1 MKDASADP
9 RARLRRQ
16 LVWGAG
22 VTAAAWPVFARAAAP
37 DLRDAPELQRMLQ
50 RFAAGAPVRRGRVRL
65 DLAELVENG
74 NGVPIAVF
82 VDSPM
87 TVADHVREIAV
98 YTAGNPQPEVAEFR
112 LGPRAGVARV
122 GTRLRLATSQK
133 VLAAARLSDGSVW
146 TDTVDVLVALA
157 ACIE

>member
-1 MKDASADP
+1 MRRV
-9 RARLRRQ
+9 RAPLAGLQRRQ
-16 LVWGAG
+16 WLQGAALGAAGWPLLV
-22 VTAAAWPVFARAAAP
+22 RAAAP

-50 RFAAGAPVRRGRVRL
+50 AFAGGAPVRIGRVRL

-74 NGVPIAVF
+74 NGVPIGVF

-87 TVADHVREIAV
+87 TPADHVVRIALF
-98 YTAGNPQPEVAEFR
+98 TASNPQPEVAEFR

-122 GTRLRLATSQK
+122 ATRIRLATSQK
-133 VLAAARLSDGSVW
+133 VLAAAQLSDGTVW
-146 TDTVDVLVALA
+146 TDSVDVLVALA